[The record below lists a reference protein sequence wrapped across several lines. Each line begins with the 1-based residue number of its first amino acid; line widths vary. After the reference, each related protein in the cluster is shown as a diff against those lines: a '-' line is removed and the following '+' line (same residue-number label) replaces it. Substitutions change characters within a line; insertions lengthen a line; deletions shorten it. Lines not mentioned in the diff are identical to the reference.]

1 MRTKSTLE
9 KAVKFVSNCKYI
21 FSFKKNIFQK
31 NIFFV
36 LFCLLTT
43 ISSAQTENV
52 DSYLTNL
59 ESSGKTAELNQ
70 LKHLLYDLQSAVYSS
85 ASGEINIYGESP
97 TALYSSINSINNLNS
112 SISLKNDIEIA
123 TIKIE
128 SSSDLN
134 KSIDLNAFSGFEK
147 LKYIFIIS
155 EVPASPAVINNLIK
169 NDSSKYVLMYQ
180 ISIGG

>member
-9 KAVKFVSNCKYI
+9 KAVKFVNNCKFI

-31 NIFFV
+31 NIFFL
-36 LFCLLTT
+36 LFFLMTNFSFGQ
-43 ISSAQTENV
+43 IENV

-59 ESSGKTAELNQ
+59 ENSGQDSKLSN
-70 LKHLLYDLQSAVYSS
+70 LKHLLYGLQSAVYAS
-85 ASGEINIYGESP
+85 SGELKVYGDQP
-97 TALYSSINSINNLNS
+97 TALFTNNTSLNS
-112 SISLKNDIEIA
+112 LNTTVSLKGDIEIA

-128 SSSDLN
+128 KAADLN
-134 KSIDLNAFSGFEK
+134 TAIDLNSFSGFEK

-155 EVPASPAVINNLIK
+155 EVETNPTLINNLIK
-169 NDSSKYVLMYQ
+169 NNTSKYILLYK

>member
-9 KAVKFVSNCKYI
+9 KAVKFVNNCKFI
-21 FSFKKNIFQK
+21 FSLRKNIFQK

-36 LFCLLTT
+36 LFCLITT

-59 ESSGKTAELNQ
+59 ENSGQNSKLDH

-85 ASGEINIYGESP
+85 SNGEINVYGEKP
-97 TALYSSINSINNLNS
+97 TALYLDINSVNMLSNS
-112 SISLKNDIEIA
+112 VSLKNDIEIA

-128 SSSDLN
+128 KNSDLN
-134 KSIDLNAFSGFEK
+134 KSIDLTAFSDFEN

-155 EVPASPAVINNLIK
+155 ETDTNAAVINNLIK
-169 NDSSKYVLMYQ
+169 NDTSKYVLIYK

>member
-9 KAVKFVSNCKYI
+9 KAVKFVYNCKFI

-36 LFCLLTT
+36 LFFLTT
-43 ISSAQTENV
+43 TFSFAQSENV

-59 ESSGKTAELNQ
+59 ENSGQDSKLSD
-70 LKHLLYDLQSAVYSS
+70 LKHLLYDLQSAVYVSS
-85 ASGEINIYGESP
+85 GDINVYGDQP
-97 TALYSSINSINNLNS
+97 TALFTDISSVNSLNS
-112 SISLKNDIEIA
+112 SIATKSDIEIVS
-123 TIKIE
+123 IKIE
-128 SSSDLN
+128 KTTDLN
-134 KSIDLNAFSGFEK
+134 QSIDLNSFSAFEK

-155 EVPASPAVINNLIK
+155 GIGTNPSVINNLIK
-169 NDSSKYVLMYQ
+169 NDTSKYVLLYK